1 VSAASRRRPVV
12 ALTVLLSICAALL
25 AHYAIVQ
32 SSTPTLGALLS
43 LLPIAVVGIVAARR
57 AQRREPILWALALA
71 AIALWLGWG
80 YLERHFT
87 NVFFIEHAG
96 MNLLLAVTFGRTLAG
111 GSEPLCTHFARII
124 HGTLE
129 PDVVRYTRQVT
140 LAWALFFASLFVLSC
155 TLYFGRFVAA
165 WSFLANIASP
175 ILIGA
180 MFVVEYAIRLRVL
193 PNHKRIGILGGFR
206 AFSQH
211 VAARRSPA
219 PR

>member
-1 VSAASRRRPVV
+1 VV
-12 ALTVLLSICAALL
+12 ALIVLLSICAALL

-32 SSTPTLGALLS
+32 ASTPTLGALLS
-43 LLPIAVVGIVAARR
+43 LLPIAALGIVAARR
-57 AQRREPILWALALA
+57 AQRTASILVAVALV
-71 AIALWLGWG
+71 AIALWLGWR

-87 NVFFIEHAG
+87 DIFFLEHAG
-96 MNLLLAVTFGRTLAG
+96 VNLLLAATFGRTLVAG
-111 GSEPLCTHFARII
+111 REPLCTRFARII
-124 HGTLE
+124 HGTLQPE
-129 PDVVRYTRQVT
+129 VARYTRRVT
-140 LAWALFFASLFVLSC
+140 LAWTLFFTSLFILSC
-155 TLYFGRFVAA
+155 TLYFGRFVAE

-175 ILIGA
+175 ILVGT

-193 PNHKRIGILGGFR
+193 PNHERIGILGGFR